1 LQSRLPFQ
9 LATFLGSALLF
20 FVQPL
25 LAKQILP
32 WFGGGSAVWSACLL
46 FFQLGLVAGYAYA
59 HLTRRL
65 GPARQATMHL
75 TLLVV
80 SIALLPVSPG
90 AGWKPPDGDALVAR
104 VLWLLTA
111 NVGLPYILLAATAP
125 LLQDWQAQ
133 LEPAPAEA
141 AVVAPP
147 PTDMTADGV
156 AVVDPAPAPAA
167 IAPARPE
174 APYRLY
180 VLSNAGS
187 LLALLAYP
195 ILVEPRLPLARQHL
209 LWSATF
215 AAFVAVC
222 GWCTW
227 LVRRRATAVVRPHA
241 AAHDDRPTPLLDP
254 ILWVV
259 LPAVASGLLLATT
272 STLTQDVA
280 AIPLLW
286 IAPLALY
293 LVTFMLAFGGWYWR
307 PLWAFVYINS
317 LFLAMYAIRDSGGV
331 PAVVQAIALVGACFA
346 AAMVCHGELVQLR
359 PPVRRLTSFYLAMAA
374 GGALGGAFVALAAP
388 LLFHSLVEL
397 PALHLVAVGLVSA
410 LAVRRVSGRTGALL
424 RILTPAFIVG
434 LVAVVGITTLASE
447 PNASVQVRDIDRGF
461 YGVVKVTEEPAAN
474 LRRLYH
480 GRILHGLQ
488 HTDPALTTRVTTYYV
503 EGSGVELAIRQ
514 HPRRLAGQP
523 LRIGVVGLG
532 TGTVA
537 AWGQAGDQIHFFEID
552 PVVIGI
558 SQRNFTYIAESKA
571 ASTIVRGDARL
582 SLERELAAPGGAHSY
597 DVIVLD
603 AFSGDAIPVHLLTD
617 EAVGLYDQVLAADGI
632 LVVHVSNRYLDLR
645 PIVRG
650 LAARRGFETLEI
662 FRDSDFTNRAAAS
675 TWMLVTRNRPFA
687 DAMRPSAVEPDDSPP
702 VVWTDDFSSL
712 LAVWR
717 PR

>member
-1 LQSRLPFQ
+1 MQHRFPFQ

-46 FFQLGLVAGYAYA
+46 FFQIGLVAGYAYA

-75 TLLVV
+75 VLLAI
-80 SIALLPVSPG
+80 SLALLPVAPG
-90 AGWKPPDGDALVAR
+90 PAWKPPDGEALVAR

-111 NVGLPYILLAATAP
+111 NVGLPYVLLAATAP
-125 LLQDWQAQ
+125 LLQDWLAQ
-133 LEPAPAEA
+133 LDPLPVDAQ
-141 AVVAPP
+141 APP
-147 PTDMTADGV
+147 A
-156 AVVDPAPAPAA
+156 
-167 IAPARPE
+167 ARPE
-174 APYRLY
+174 GPYRLY

-209 LWSATF
+209 LWSIVF
-215 AAFVAVC
+215 VAFVAIC

-227 LVRRRATAVVRPHA
+227 LIRRRTTAEVMATAVVYEPTA
-241 AAHDDRPTPLLDP
+241 PTPILDAV
-254 ILWVV
+254 LWIV
-259 LPAVASGLLLATT
+259 LPAIGSGLLLATT
-272 STLTQDVA
+272 SMLTQDVA
-280 AIPLLW
+280 AIPMLW

-317 LFLAMYAIRDSGGV
+317 LFLVLYAFRESSGV
-331 PAVVQAIALVGACFA
+331 PALVQAITLAGACFA
-346 AAMVCHGELVQLR
+346 GAMVCHGELVQLR
-359 PPVRRLTSFYLAMAA
+359 PPVRRLTSFYLAMSA
-374 GGALGGAFVALAAP
+374 GGAIGGAFVALAAP
-388 LLFHSLVEL
+388 MLFHSLVEL
-397 PALHLVAVGLVSA
+397 PALHLVAVALVSA
-410 LAVRRVSGRTGALL
+410 LAVRRVSGYLGTFL
-424 RILTPAFIVG
+424 RVLTPAFVVG
-434 LVAVVGITTLASE
+434 LVAIVGMTALGSE
-447 PNASVQVRDIDRGF
+447 SNATVQVREVDRGF
-461 YGVVKVTEEPAAN
+461 YGVVKVTEEPALN

-488 HTDPALTTRVTTYYV
+488 FTTPTMTSRVTTYYV

-523 LRIGVVGLG
+523 LKIGVVGLG

-537 AWGQAGDQIHFFEID
+537 GWGEAGDQIRFFEID

-558 SQRNFTYIAESKA
+558 SQRNFSYIKESKA
-571 ASTIVRGDARL
+571 TSTIVRGDARL
-582 SLERELAAPGGAHSY
+582 SLEREMAEPGGPHSY

-617 EAVGLYDQVLAADGI
+617 EALGLYEQALAPDGI

-650 LAARRGFETLEI
+650 LAARRTLEVLEI

-675 TWMLVTRNRPFA
+675 TWMLVTRNRAFA
-687 DAMRPSAVEPDDSPP
+687 DAIRPSAVEPDDSPP

-712 LAVWR
+712 LAVWK